1 MENLADCI
9 RMWMVDYKKNSVK
22 PSTYDRLIVSRK
34 LLERYALAWMPTDRI
49 TVDDIQRFVNE
60 LVRDGYAWTTIKKE
74 YSLLTAFY
82 KFAYSRG
89 LSSTLPYVGVELPRE
104 ANVKKP
110 RKDIDIFAPYIEFA
124 EHSHTSSHEAMLSA
138 GAVPAVAKSH
148 GNHAFN

>member
-34 LLERYALAWMPTDRI
+34 LLERYTLAWMPTDRI

-74 YSLLTAFY
+74 GAGMS
-82 KFAYSRG
+82 
-89 LSSTLPYVGVELPRE
+89 E
-104 ANVKKP
+104 A
-110 RKDIDIFAPYIEFA
+110 
-124 EHSHTSSHEAMLSA
+124 SA
-138 GAVPAVAKSH
+138 VHVRRCILRC
-148 GNHAFN
+148 GNTDA